1 MNGSLGGPVLYG
13 ASNNADFYID
23 GVWFNAGAV
32 STSPFAPSTGFNP
45 TPVPEPE
52 TWAMLLVGFGLVSL
66 KLRRS
71 ASHPI
76 HI

>member
-23 GVWFNAGAV
+23 GVWFNAGEV

-66 KLRRS
+66 KLRS
-71 ASHPI
+71 TKSTSI
-76 HI
+76 HL